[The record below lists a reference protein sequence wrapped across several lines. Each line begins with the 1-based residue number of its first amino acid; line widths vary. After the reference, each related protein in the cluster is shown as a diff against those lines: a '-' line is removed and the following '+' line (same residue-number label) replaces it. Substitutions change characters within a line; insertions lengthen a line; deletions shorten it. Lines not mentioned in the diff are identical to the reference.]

1 VDRTLSG
8 RISSIFQSYS
18 AREKLMNR
26 GLTSGKLDSRRLHR
40 APITGRCFKYL
51 ESRPSMDWNVTL
63 LADASGSMSGTKWR
77 MVENTV
83 STLHRALKGY
93 RNSLSAYAYFEI
105 DGICMVSSLIKDDKM
120 FSVPPCGQTASGQAI
135 IAAALFMPENKRRRL
150 LIHITDGE
158 SNIGLNVPAA
168 IEYCRTK
175 NIHLVTLGCGC
186 MDQNAMQAQYGNT
199 IEFIGGFRM
208 LPQSIERLLRW
219 TFLYGSKV
227 PGRGVNMARAACKEG
242 VYDKDQPA
250 LADN

>member
-1 VDRTLSG
+1 MR
-8 RISSIFQSYS
+8 
-18 AREKLMNR
+18 
-26 GLTSGKLDSRRLHR
+26 
-40 APITGRCFKYL
+40 
-51 ESRPSMDWNVTL
+51 
-63 LADASGSMSGTKWR
+63 GTKWR

-105 DGICMVSSLIKDDKM
+105 DGICMVSSLLKDDKV

-135 IAAALFMPENKRRRL
+135 IASALFMPKNKRRRL

-168 IEYCRTK
+168 IEYCRTQ

-186 MDQNAMQAQYGNT
+186 RDLNAMQAQYGNT

-208 LPQSIERLLRW
+208 LPQAIERLLRW
-219 TFLYGSKV
+219 TFLYGSRAPM
-227 PGRGVNMARAACKEG
+227 PGVRFAGVIPKKPGSSE
-242 VYDKDQPA
+242 DQTVKA
-250 LADN
+250 